1 MEQQAIIT
9 VKDLRTYFYSDKRC
23 NKVLNGVSFELYKGR
38 TLCVVGES
46 GCGKSVTASSI
57 MQLLPKLS
65 RIESGAITYHSEKGD
80 IRIDQL
86 PRNGKEMRA
95 LRGRDIAM
103 IFQDPMTALNPV
115 YTIGFQIGEDLKYHT
130 DLDKRSRRARTLELL
145 TQMGISTP
153 EKRIDQYPHEFSGG
167 MRQRAMIA
175 IALACSPKLLI
186 ADEPTPGLDA
196 RAAGRILGHFRELAE
211 EGTGVLLITHD
222 LELALT
228 IAHRVLVLY
237 AGETI
242 EEADAADFS
251 AGKLRHPYTRALW
264 GALPQNGFRPISGTQ
279 PYPGEIPDG
288 CQFAPRCPRCQERC
302 WSGGPVP
309 YVPQAG
315 GMVRCYVPE
324 GGDTP

>member
-1 MEQQAIIT
+1 MLIA
-9 VKDLRTYFYSDKRC
+9 
-23 NKVLNGVSFELYKGR
+23 
-38 TLCVVGES
+38 
-46 GCGKSVTASSI
+46 TAAV
-57 MQLLPKLS
+57 
-65 RIESGAITYHSEKGD
+65 EH
-80 IRIDQL
+80 
-86 PRNGKEMRA
+86 
-95 LRGRDIAM
+95 
-103 IFQDPMTALNPV
+103 
-115 YTIGFQIGEDLKYHT
+115 
-130 DLDKRSRRARTLELL
+130 
-145 TQMGISTP
+145 
-153 EKRIDQYPHEFSGG
+153 
-167 MRQRAMIA
+167 
-175 IALACSPKLLI
+175 PKLLI

-211 EGTGVLLITHD
+211 DGAGVLLITHD

-302 WSGGPVP
+302 RSGGPVP

>member
-1 MEQQAIIT
+1 M
-9 VKDLRTYFYSDKRC
+9 
-23 NKVLNGVSFELYKGR
+23 
-38 TLCVVGES
+38 VGSS
-46 GCGKSVTASSI
+46 GSGKS
-57 MQLLPKLS
+57 LLAHGILGILPYNSAMEGTILYPGKPLTQK
-65 RIESGAITYHSEKGD
+65 RSE
-80 IRIDQL
+80 
-86 PRNGKEMRA
+86 A
-95 LRGRDIAM
+95 LRGREIVLVP
-103 IFQDPMTALNPV
+103 QGVTYLDPLMTVGPQVRRGRRDAAARDESRSVLAR
-115 YTIGFQIGEDLKYHT
+115 YGLGAETEDLYPF
-130 DLDKRSRRARTLELL
+130 EL
-145 TQMGISTP
+145 
-153 EKRIDQYPHEFSGG
+153 SGG
-167 MRQRAMIA
+167 MARRVLIA
-175 IALACSPKLLI
+175 TAAVEHPKLLI

-211 EGTGVLLITHD
+211 EGAGVLLITHD

-264 GALPQNGFRPISGTQ
+264 DALPRNGFKPIPGTQ
-279 PYPGEIPDG
+279 TYPGDIPDG

-302 WSGGPVP
+302 RSGGPVP

-315 GMVRCYVPE
+315 GMVRCYIPE

>member
-1 MEQQAIIT
+1 MRRKT
-9 VKDLRTYFYSDKRC
+9 V
-23 NKVLNGVSFELYKGR
+23 G
-38 TLCVVGES
+38 
-46 GCGKSVTASSI
+46 
-57 MQLLPKLS
+57 LS
-65 RIESGAITYHSEKGD
+65 
-80 IRIDQL
+80 
-86 PRNGKEMRA
+86 
-95 LRGRDIAM
+95 M
-103 IFQDPMTALNPV
+103 ISA
-115 YTIGFQIGEDLKYHT
+115 
-130 DLDKRSRRARTLELL
+130 
-145 TQMGISTP
+145 STP
-153 EKRIDQYPHEFSGG
+153 I
-167 MRQRAMIA
+167 
-175 IALACSPKLLI
+175 SPRLLI

-211 EGTGVLLITHD
+211 DGAGVLLITHD

-279 PYPGEIPDG
+279 PYPGEVLDG
-288 CQFAPRCPRCQERC
+288 CQFAPRCPRCQAQCR
-302 WSGGPVP
+302 SGGPVP

-315 GMVRCYVPE
+315 GMVRCYTPE

>member
-1 MEQQAIIT
+1 M
-9 VKDLRTYFYSDKRC
+9 
-23 NKVLNGVSFELYKGR
+23 
-38 TLCVVGES
+38 
-46 GCGKSVTASSI
+46 
-57 MQLLPKLS
+57 
-65 RIESGAITYHSEKGD
+65 
-80 IRIDQL
+80 
-86 PRNGKEMRA
+86 
-95 LRGRDIAM
+95 
-103 IFQDPMTALNPV
+103 
-115 YTIGFQIGEDLKYHT
+115 
-130 DLDKRSRRARTLELL
+130 
-145 TQMGISTP
+145 
-153 EKRIDQYPHEFSGG
+153 
-167 MRQRAMIA
+167 
-175 IALACSPKLLI
+175 
-186 ADEPTPGLDA
+186 
-196 RAAGRILGHFRELAE
+196 
-211 EGTGVLLITHD
+211 LLITHD
-222 LELALT
+222 LELAIT

-302 WSGGPVP
+302 RSGGPVP

>member
-1 MEQQAIIT
+1 MELILQIQHVSIDFTQYTGRKGLKKQRLQVIH
-9 VKDLRTYFYSDKRC
+9 DLSLTICPGQVVAVVGASGSGKSLLAHGILHILPYNSHMEGEILYDGAPLTETRAKQLRGQEIVLIPQGVTYLDPLM
-23 NKVLNGVSFELYKGR
+23 KVGPQIRKGRNDAAAWAASREALARYGLAPETEELYPFEL
-38 TLCVVGES
+38 
-46 GCGKSVTASSI
+46 
-57 MQLLPKLS
+57 
-65 RIESGAITYHSEKGD
+65 
-80 IRIDQL
+80 
-86 PRNGKEMRA
+86 
-95 LRGRDIAM
+95 
-103 IFQDPMTALNPV
+103 
-115 YTIGFQIGEDLKYHT
+115 
-130 DLDKRSRRARTLELL
+130 
-145 TQMGISTP
+145 
-153 EKRIDQYPHEFSGG
+153 SGG
-167 MRQRAMIA
+167 MARRVLIA
-175 IALACSPKLLI
+175 TAAVEHPKLLI
-186 ADEPTPGLDA
+186 ADEPTPGLDT

-264 GALPQNGFRPISGTQ
+264 GALPQNGFKPIPGTQ
-279 PYPGEIPDG
+279 PYPGDIPDG

-302 WSGGPVP
+302 RSGGPVP
-309 YVPQAG
+309 YVPQAD